1 MRWLLEAAAL
11 GNANSVVREG
21 QRALKTSRS
30 FAAGGESKRCFWKTC
45 LNQLVIQ
52 AHLNVD

>member
-11 GNANSVVREG
+11 GNASSVVREG

-30 FAAGGESKRCFWKTC
+30 FAVGEDSKRCFGR
-45 LNQLVIQ
+45 LV
-52 AHLNVD
+52 